1 MSEAVDGPSEL
12 VPIAAIES
20 DLHPDFDD
28 VLVALKINDPL
39 EKIVALSA
47 FRWRTPVDGSSTEPE
62 SVDVPGRPL
71 RPELVAPRELKA
83 RGLGTLEGRAALVHS
98 VAHIEFNAI
107 NLALDAMYRFR
118 GMPAAYYRDW
128 YRVAVDEGRHFQML
142 VQRLESMGFG
152 YGDFPAHNGLWE
164 AACKTADSCLARM
177 ALVPRVLEARGLD
190 VTPAMMDR
198 LAGAGDAETVA
209 ILRIIL
215 SEEVAHVLIGT
226 RWFRYCCAQQRLPPD
241 ETFLQLVRGYMPG
254 AVRKP
259 FNETARREAGFSV
272 AEQEG
277 LDAIADQPR
286 V

>member
-1 MSEAVDGPSEL
+1 MSDVIKGPSEP
-12 VPIAAIES
+12 VPNAAAES
-20 DLHPDFDD
+20 ERHPDFGD
-28 VLVALKINDPL
+28 VFVALKISDPL
-39 EKIVALSA
+39 KKIAALA
-47 FRWRTPVDGSSTEPE
+47 TIRWRGVVDESSAEPE
-62 SVDVPGRPL
+62 SVEVPGRPL
-71 RPELVAPRELKA
+71 RPELVAPRELKP

-118 GMPAAYYRDW
+118 GMPAAYYCDW
-128 YRVAVDEGRHFQML
+128 HRVAVDEGRHFQML
-142 VQRLESMGFG
+142 LRRLESMGFS

-164 AACKTADSCLARM
+164 AACSTADSCLARM

-198 LAGAGDAETVA
+198 LAGAGDAETIA

-241 ETFLQLVRGYMPG
+241 ETFLRLVREYMPS
-254 AVRKP
+254 AIRKP
-259 FNETARREAGFSV
+259 FNHAARIEAGFS
-272 AEQEG
+272 AYEQAG
-277 LDAIADQPR
+277 LDAIADAPR
-286 V
+286 T